1 MAPSSLPVPPKPVDD
16 PRVRIL
22 SAAGQ
27 EFAEHGYEAATVRDI
42 CAAAGVNLAAVNYY
56 FGDKKRLYIES
67 VKHAH
72 EERLR
77 RVPHPEWP
85 PGTPPRTKL
94 HEFIDNTLERMLGL
108 GQPPWQVRLMM
119 REVLQPTEAC
129 RELVENYI
137 RPHFGMLLGIL
148 DELVGGALP
157 TSELRRVGLSIIGQ
171 CFLYRAAGD
180 VVGMLVPAG
189 EVDAC
194 HTPRA
199 IAEHITRFSLAALG
213 LGEPLARSGR
223 ITSALE
229 VPR

>member
-1 MAPSSLPVPPKPVDD
+1 MAFSPLPVPSKPPED

-42 CAAAGVNLAAVNYY
+42 CAAAGVNVAAVNYY

-77 RVPHPEWP
+77 RVPHPKWP
-85 PGTPPRTKL
+85 PGTPPATKL
-94 HEFIDNTLERMLGL
+94 HQFIATTLERMMGL
-108 GQPPWQVRLMM
+108 GQPAWQVRLMM

-137 RPHFGMLLGIL
+137 RPHFAMLLGIL
-148 DELVGGALP
+148 DELVAGGLP
-157 TSELRRVGLSIIGQ
+157 EADLRRVGLSIMGQ

-180 VVGMLVPAG
+180 VVGMLVPADDIDTRHG
-189 EVDAC
+189 W
-194 HTPRA
+194 HA
-199 IAEHITRFSLAALG
+199 IADHITRFSLAALG
-213 LGEPLARSGR
+213 SGEALAPRRMAVS
-223 ITSALE
+223 SLE